1 MVNRIIWTSIGSI
14 LVNLFVKKSWFE
26 QNRIIWSILVIELAP
41 IFGISLI
48 DVCNN
53 IENRFNGSIMFAI
66 LTLFTEMH
74 AGCFFDWTE
83 DIIFQDLN
91 LNYKLYNPA
100 TIYQNMSVYL
110 AYLVGIPTLFLVQ
123 FYHTGDIVRNSNE
136 LNVVP
141 LRI

>member
-83 DIIFQDLN
+83 DIIF
-91 LNYKLYNPA
+91 
-100 TIYQNMSVYL
+100 
-110 AYLVGIPTLFLVQ
+110 
-123 FYHTGDIVRNSNE
+123 
-136 LNVVP
+136 
-141 LRI
+141 